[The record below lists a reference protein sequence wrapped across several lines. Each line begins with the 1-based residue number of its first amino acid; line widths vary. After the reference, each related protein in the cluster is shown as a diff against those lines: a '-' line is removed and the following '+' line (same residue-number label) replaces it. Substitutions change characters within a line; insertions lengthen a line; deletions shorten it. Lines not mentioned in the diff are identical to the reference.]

1 MQPPIW
7 RERSRR
13 AVPSNWPSQLLR
25 SSASA
30 RSWSAPV
37 AWPHRTTGMKEVE
50 EVEMREIRCL
60 TSRAHTR
67 AGSPDDLSVQQVTKI
82 DMLIDKRQAFRTV
95 ADEGPY
101 PAEGGGIG
109 ARRRLERQR
118 DCRGA
123 PTRAAISGCPTEVL
137 QADGGP
143 DVLRATKRR

>member
-25 SSASA
+25 SSALA

-67 AGSPDDLSVQQVTKI
+67 AGSPDDLSVLQVTKI

-95 ADEGPY
+95 ADEGRILLK
-101 PAEGGGIG
+101 AEVSELGEGWSDSRI
-109 ARRRLERQR
+109 AA
-118 DCRGA
+118 A
-123 PTRAAISGCPTEVL
+123 PQHRAAISGCPTEVL